1 MPVVVSPIFGHPS
14 RSASLFML
22 SLALLAAVRRTCCP
36 ASSSRS
42 GGYRTSSTSSNNMSR
57 EVIKSDK
64 APGAIGPYSQ
74 AIRAN
79 GFLFVS
85 GQVGFDPAVRWLRH
99 DDFDD
104 GSLGISRRL
113 IACISRCARVDDG
126 VCVADGRGSNRAGA
140 QELARDP
147 RRYVCATITSE
158 RERHTRTSIAAS
170 SRCTDIV
177 MCRR

>member
-1 MPVVVSPIFGHPS
+1 MSVVVSPSFGHPS
-14 RSASLFML
+14 RSASLLML
-22 SLALLAAVRRTCCP
+22 KLALLAAVRRTCCP

-42 GGYRTSSTSSNNMSR
+42 GGYRTSSTGSSMSR

-147 RRYVCATITSE
+147 RRYACATITSK
-158 RERHTRTSIAAS
+158 RERDTHARASRPPRDALTS
-170 SRCTDIV
+170 
-177 MCRR
+177 